1 MQRLP
6 PCAPIGLDASLSAM
20 DAAAVAGTVGAHAL
34 AWYLGLLGLLL
45 ACEYAGGSAA
55 ARWRPAGDVA
65 PGLGRRD
72 AAALPGLATAL
83 AFAAAAAFGVIAYVS
98 RDHAWAQTDH
108 ALLEAIRANVPA
120 AVVKQFK
127 WITWF
132 GDARTLTL
140 LCVGAAAALLA
151 RGDKALACGLVAAV
165 SANGLLNGAMKR
177 LFDRSCP
184 PHAMDALL
192 GHGACFPSGHTSGAV
207 VAYGMFAYV
216 LTRLLHRR
224 WHLPVLMPT
233 TALVFTVGCS
243 RIFVQAHFP
252 SDVLAGFASGLAWL
266 ALGVALTESW
276 LRRWP
281 PGLWHADR
289 ARQTAPA
296 A

>member
-1 MQRLP
+1 
-6 PCAPIGLDASLSAM
+6 
-20 DAAAVAGTVGAHAL
+20 
-34 AWYLGLLGLLL
+34 
-45 ACEYAGGSAA
+45 
-55 ARWRPAGDVA
+55 
-65 PGLGRRD
+65 
-72 AAALPGLATAL
+72 
-83 AFAAAAAFGVIAYVS
+83 
-98 RDHAWAQTDH
+98 
-108 ALLEAIRANVPA
+108 
-120 AVVKQFK
+120 
-127 WITWF
+127 
-132 GDARTLTL
+132 
-140 LCVGAAAALLA
+140 
-151 RGDKALACGLVAAV
+151 
-165 SANGLLNGAMKR
+165 
-177 LFDRSCP
+177 
-184 PHAMDALL
+184 MDALL

-216 LTRLLHRR
+216 LMRNLHRR

-233 TALVFTVGCS
+233 TALVFTVVCT